1 MRRRIPFAWLGV
13 AAGLLS
19 LGFARDGAAA
29 VIPFTGELALQ
40 ISAFDPVGISGAG
53 FATVEGRQGD
63 SDHLASMRLDAST
76 FGAAGIL
83 VPVSDPE
90 AFPIAGVLAT
100 AANGAGSFAEN
111 PQGEF
116 GGVLPVLGVAK
127 VCLFG
132 TCSAAVSNLSVPL
145 TVVGQGGLAMVTG
158 AVNLTVIGAP
168 WTTGAA
174 AVGTTTARGFARG
187 PGSGTTS
194 TLNASGTVRL
204 VTPIF
209 ISTNIGAS
217 PVVPAF
223 GFLTLHFV
231 PEPGTAL
238 LVGLGV
244 IGMVGAGRMRS
255 S

>member
-1 MRRRIPFAWLGV
+1 MRGRSTRLWLGIAVGVLALGV
-13 AAGLLS
+13 A
-19 LGFARDGAAA
+19 RTGAAA
-29 VIPFTGELALQ
+29 VLPFTGELALQ
-40 ISAFDPVGISGAG
+40 IGAFDPVGISGAG
-53 FATVEGRQGD
+53 FATVEGRPGD
-63 SDHLASMRLDAST
+63 SDHLATMQLDASM
-76 FGAAGIL
+76 FGATGVL

-90 AFPIAGVLAT
+90 AFPIAGVVAT
-100 AANGAGSFAEN
+100 AHNGAGSFAED
-111 PQGEF
+111 PQGEL

-145 TVVGQGGLAMVTG
+145 TVVGQGGVAMVTG

-194 TLNASGTVRL
+194 TLNASGAVRL

-238 LVGLGV
+238 LVGLGI
-244 IGMVGAGRMRS
+244 IGMVGAGRRHS